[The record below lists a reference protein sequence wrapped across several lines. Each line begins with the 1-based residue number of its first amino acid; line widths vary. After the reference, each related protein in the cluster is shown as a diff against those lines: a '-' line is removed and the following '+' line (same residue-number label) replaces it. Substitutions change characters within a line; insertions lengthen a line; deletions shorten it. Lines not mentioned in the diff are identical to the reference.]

1 MIRFLLPVEN
11 RSAVGSHRK
20 YGELAE
26 WSKAHDWK
34 SCLRVT
40 VTRVQIPNSPPERPR
55 TPENIVFSGVLPFPG
70 EVSHVKN
77 FLINRKNV
85 AIVAENS
92 KKFHKTDY
100 SPLFIIFENVA
111 ENVAELQNDPLKSSK
126 NDR

>member
-1 MIRFLLPVEN
+1 M
-11 RSAVGSHRK
+11 
-20 YGELAE
+20 AE

-34 SCLRVT
+34 SCLRVS

-55 TPENIVFSGVLPFPG
+55 TPENIVFSGVLPFQGDAGPV
-70 EVSHVKN
+70 EVI
-77 FLINRKNV
+77 LINQENV